1 MSDEL
6 KGAQYRLAKIFSPDF
21 EYHIPSYQRPY
32 AWTTEETSDL
42 FSDLYDF
49 YKNQKDEQYFLGS
62 IVLIKDEGNPYA
74 EVIDGQQRLTTLTI
88 LLATLAYSLADEKLK
103 DEISE
108 HIVEPGKDILELE
121 RKSRL
126 TLRKRDQDFFKK
138 YVQDLNFDE
147 LLSIDKARF
156 KNESRKHIQA
166 NSKHLLRCIK
176 DSFASDIDKIKD
188 FVKFLLNRCVLVVVS
203 TPSQQSAFRVFSV
216 MNSRGLDLQ
225 PTDIIKADMIGKI
238 SEEYQEE
245 YNKRWEDMEI
255 ALERDGFNDLFYFI
269 RMIFAKEKAKKAIL
283 DEFRKHVLSKIEDPQ
298 TKIEDSQ
305 KLLED
310 ILEPY
315 AKALAIVKKADYKA
329 TENANDVNDYLRW
342 LNKIDNSD
350 WIPTAIFFMEKNLN
364 SPDYMRWFFKK
375 LERLAAYLHIC
386 AKNVNQ
392 RIERYNK
399 VISALEK
406 NNSSENPIAE
416 IELTSEEKEEMKDAL
431 NGNIYELTPLRR
443 NYVILRL
450 DSFMLDGTA
459 LYDPAHSPAIL
470 TIEHVLPQTVDPN
483 SKWAE
488 WWPTEDERDEW
499 RHRISNLVPLS
510 KKRNSQAQNYDFD
523 KKKSAYF
530 GGSEN
535 VSPYILTT
543 QVLDTAE
550 WTPEFLSDQQE
561 RLLSVLSKEE
571 NWDLERG

>member
-1 MSDEL
+1 MSDKLSGAEYEL
-6 KGAQYRLAKIFSPDF
+6 AEIFSSKF
-21 EYHIPSYQRPY
+21 EYSIPSYQRPY
-32 AWTTEETSDL
+32 AWTTEETSEL
-42 FSDLYDF
+42 FDDLYDF
-49 YKNQKDEQYFLGS
+49 YKNQEDEQYFLGS
-62 IVLIKDEGNPYA
+62 IVLIKDGKKPPA
-74 EVIDGQQRLTTLTI
+74 AVIDGQQRLTTLTI
-88 LLATLAYSLADEKLK
+88 LLATLAHNLPAEDRE
-103 DEISE
+103 EIRKY
-108 HIVEPGKDILELE
+108 IMEPGSKFEGLAS
-121 RKSRL
+121 KPRL
-126 TLRKRDQDFFKK
+126 TLRERDKDFFKE
-138 YVQDLNFDE
+138 YVQDLKFDE
-147 LLSIDKARF
+147 LLSSDKANF
-156 KNESRKHIQA
+156 DNESQANIQA
-166 NSKHLLRCIK
+166 NSKHLLGCIK
-176 DSFASDIDKIKD
+176 DSFEGDIKKVEH
-188 FVKFLLNRCVLVVVS
+188 FVEFLLTRCVLVVVS
-203 TPSQQSAFRVFSV
+203 TPNQESAFRVFSV

-225 PTDIIKADMIGKI
+225 PTDIIKADIIGELPQK
-238 SEEYQEE
+238 SQEN
-245 YNKRWEDMEI
+245 YNDRWENMEDE
-255 ALERDGFNDLFYFI
+255 LGRDGFNDLFHFI

-283 DEFRKHVLSKIEDPQ
+283 DEFRKHVLSKINDR
-298 TKIEDSQ
+298 Q

-315 AKALAIVKKADYKA
+315 AEALVIVKKADYKA
-329 TENANDVNDYLRW
+329 TENAQDVNDYLRW

-350 WIPTAIFFMEKNLN
+350 WIPTAIFFMKKNRN

-416 IELTSEEKEEMKDAL
+416 IELTSEEKEEMKNAL
-431 NGNIYELTPLRR
+431 NGNIYELTSRRR

-459 LYDPAHSPAIL
+459 LYDPAHNPAIL

-543 QVLDTAE
+543 QVLMTTE
-550 WTPEFLSDQQE
+550 WTPDFLAE
-561 RLLSVLSKEE
+561 RQKDLLNVLSKEE
-571 NWDLERG
+571 NWDLE

>member
-1 MSDEL
+1 
-6 KGAQYRLAKIFSPDF
+6 
-21 EYHIPSYQRPY
+21 
-32 AWTTEETSDL
+32 
-42 FSDLYDF
+42 
-49 YKNQKDEQYFLGS
+49 
-62 IVLIKDEGNPYA
+62 
-74 EVIDGQQRLTTLTI
+74 
-88 LLATLAYSLADEKLK
+88 
-103 DEISE
+103 
-108 HIVEPGKDILELE
+108 
-121 RKSRL
+121 
-126 TLRKRDQDFFKK
+126 
-138 YVQDLNFDE
+138 
-147 LLSIDKARF
+147 
-156 KNESRKHIQA
+156 
-166 NSKHLLRCIK
+166 
-176 DSFASDIDKIKD
+176 
-188 FVKFLLNRCVLVVVS
+188 
-203 TPSQQSAFRVFSV
+203 

-225 PTDIIKADMIGKI
+225 PTDIIKSDMIGKI
-238 SEEYQEE
+238 SEDDQEE

-255 ALERDGFNDLFYFI
+255 ALERDGFNDLFHFI
-269 RMIFAKEKAKKAIL
+269 RMIFAKEKAKKSIL
-283 DEFRKHVLSKIEDPQ
+283 DEFRKHVLCKIEDP
-298 TKIEDSQ
+298 Q

-315 AKALAIVKKADYKA
+315 AEALAIVKKTDYK
-329 TENANDVNDYLRW
+329 TTKNANDKKDYLLW

-350 WIPTAIFFMEKNLN
+350 WIPTAIFFMEKNRN

-416 IELTSEEKEEMKDAL
+416 IELTSEEKEEMKNAL
-431 NGNIYELTPLRR
+431 NGNIYELTPRRR

-450 DSFMLDGTA
+450 DSFVSDGA
-459 LYDPAHSPAIL
+459 ASYDPAIL

-530 GGSEN
+530 GGIN
-535 VSPYILTT
+535 DVSSYALTT
-543 QVLDTAE
+543 KVLSTPE
-550 WTPEFLSDQQE
+550 WTPKFLAE
-561 RLLSVLSKEE
+561 RQKDLLNVLSKEE
-571 NWDLERG
+571 NWDLE

>member
-6 KGAQYRLAKIFSPDF
+6 KGAQYRLAKIFSSDF

-32 AWTTEETSDL
+32 AWTTDETSDL
-42 FSDLYDF
+42 FSDLCDF
-49 YKNQKDEQYFLGS
+49 YKIQEDEQYFLGS

-103 DEISE
+103 NEISE
-108 HIVEPGKDILELE
+108 HIVEPGKDLLGLEQ
-121 RKSRL
+121 KSRL

-138 YVQDLNFDE
+138 YVQDLKFDE
-147 LLSIDKARF
+147 LLSFDKARL
-156 KNESRKHIQA
+156 KNESQKHLQA
-166 NSKHLLRCIK
+166 NSKHLLDCIE
-176 DSFASDIDKIKD
+176 DSFEGDIDKIKD

-203 TPSQQSAFRVFSV
+203 TPTQKSAFRVFSV

-225 PTDIIKADMIGKI
+225 PTDIIKADMIGEI

-245 YNKRWEDMEI
+245 YNKRWEYMEI
-255 ALERDGFNDLFYFI
+255 ALGRDGFNDLFYFI

-298 TKIEDSQ
+298 

-315 AKALAIVKKADYKA
+315 AEALAIVKKADYKA
-329 TENANDVNDYLRW
+329 TENANDKKNYRLW

-350 WIPTAIFFMEKNLN
+350 WIPTAIFFMEKNRN

-431 NGNIYELTPLRR
+431 NGNIYELTPRRR

-450 DSFMLDGTA
+450 DSFMSDGA
-459 LYDPAHSPAIL
+459 ASYDPAIL

-488 WWPTEDERDEW
+488 WWPTEDERNEW

-510 KKRNSQAQNYDFD
+510 KKRNSKAQNYDFD

-530 GGSEN
+530 GGIN
-535 VSPYILTT
+535 DVSSYALTT
-543 QVLDTAE
+543 KVLSTPE
-550 WTPEFLSDQQE
+550 WTPDFLAE
-561 RLLSVLSKEE
+561 RQKDLLNVLSKEE
-571 NWDLERG
+571 NWDLE

>member
-6 KGAQYRLAKIFSPDF
+6 KGAEYRLAKIFSSDF
-21 EYHIPSYQRPY
+21 EYHIPPYQRPY
-32 AWTTEETSDL
+32 AWKTEETSEL
-42 FSDLYDF
+42 FDDLYDF
-49 YKNQKDEQYFLGS
+49 YKIQEDEQYFLGS
-62 IVLIKDEGNPYA
+62 IVLIKDEGKPYA
-74 EVIDGQQRLTTLTI
+74 DVIDGQQRLTTLTI
-88 LLATLAYSLADEKLK
+88 LLATLAHNLLDEELK
-103 DEISE
+103 NEIRE
-108 HIVEPGKDILELE
+108 HIVEPGKELLGLEP
-121 RKSRL
+121 KPRL
-126 TLRKRDQDFFKK
+126 TLRERDQDFFEK
-138 YVQDLNFDE
+138 YVQDLKFDE
-147 LLSIDKARF
+147 LLSFDKANF
-156 KNESRKHIQA
+156 KNESQENIQA
-166 NSKHLLRCIK
+166 NSKHLLDCIK
-176 DSFASDIDKIKD
+176 NSFASDIDKIKG

-225 PTDIIKADMIGKI
+225 PTDIIKADIIGKI
-238 SEEYQEE
+238 PEEHQED
-245 YNKRWEDMEI
+245 YNKQWEEMEVE
-255 ALERDGFNDLFYFI
+255 LGRTGFNDLFYFI
-269 RMIFAKEKAKKAIL
+269 RMIYAKEKAKKAIL
-283 DEFRKHVLSKIEDPQ
+283 DEFRKHVLSKIPDP
-298 TKIEDSQ
+298 Q

-315 AKALAIVKKADYKA
+315 AEALAIVKKPDYKA
-329 TENANDVNDYLRW
+329 TENAQEVNDYLRW

-350 WIPTAIFFMEKNLN
+350 WIPTAIFAMEKNQN
-364 SPDYMRWFFKK
+364 NPDYMRWFFKK

-416 IELTSEEKEEMKDAL
+416 IELTSEEIEEMKNAL

-450 DSFMLDGTA
+450 DSFMLDGA
-459 LYDPAHSPAIL
+459 ASYNPAIL

-510 KKRNSQAQNYDFD
+510 KKRNSKAQNYDFD

-530 GGSEN
+530 GGIN
-535 VSPYILTT
+535 DVSSYALTT
-543 QVLDTAE
+543 KVLSTPE
-550 WTPEFLSDQQE
+550 WTPKFLAE
-561 RLLSVLSKEE
+561 RQKDLLNVLSKEE
-571 NWDLERG
+571 NWDLE